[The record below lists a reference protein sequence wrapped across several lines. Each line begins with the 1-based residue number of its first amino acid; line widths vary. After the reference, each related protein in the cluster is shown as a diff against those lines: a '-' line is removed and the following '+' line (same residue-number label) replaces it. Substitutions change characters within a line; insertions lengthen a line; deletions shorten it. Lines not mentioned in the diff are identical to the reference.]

1 MRMISKALASD
12 SGSVV
17 SGRRSG
23 ANACRLSI
31 FSLVKR
37 IRIGVDCSV
46 PGEFSSAA
54 RFWLYSRFFRLKFQL
69 KSFWAVSKK
78 YPKRFDRKPDF
89 GYTINIVIIVIGE
102 WLNGRVAVSKTVGCV
117 FESRLPC
124 QKRLCLNYSSTQALF
139 FDHFVFVKVFES
151 LTVRAGV

>member
-1 MRMISKALASD
+1 MRMIPKALASD
-12 SGSVV
+12 PGSAV

-23 ANACRLSI
+23 ANACRLSV
-31 FSLVKR
+31 FSKANLNQSLFAVF
-37 IRIGVDCSV
+37 
-46 PGEFSSAA
+46 PENFLPQ
-54 RFWLYSRFFRLKFQL
+54 LYSRFFRLKFQL

-89 GYTINIVIIVIGE
+89 GYTISIVIIVIGE

-151 LTVRAGV
+151 LTVGAGV